1 MVYVYDFLNFFA
13 LLVIS
18 SKSLNVFVKIED
30 QYSSAH
36 VPWIAKAHENLIVF
50 FTPVQTLQRC
60 LLLILGLEQ

>member
-1 MVYVYDFLNFFA
+1 MNLLHSLLLLLKNYERAVVYVYDFLNFFA

-36 VPWIAKAHENLIVF
+36 VP
-50 FTPVQTLQRC
+50 
-60 LLLILGLEQ
+60 